1 MRGSRACAPASF
13 LLVAGKNRSRRGGAA
28 REARNAQVRREDRRR
43 LRFVDTDRTSVMT
56 VQTFL
61 ATVGFPLV
69 AAWMAL
75 MIVLGRVAVREL
87 EAEAQ
92 S

>member
-1 MRGSRACAPASF
+1 
-13 LLVAGKNRSRRGGAA
+13 
-28 REARNAQVRREDRRR
+28 
-43 LRFVDTDRTSVMT
+43 MT